1 MWPLVKVLGDATE
14 EYDFGGI
21 FRCTQFFWFVHT
33 FHKIFKTIAVYYCKV
48 TFPLKICTSAIKA
61 IISIYI
67 ELSKRMVLLLTSSHR
82 YWVVGTFQFPV
93 ILYFWYRWLD
103 SRYPQ
108 SRGRW
113 CFPQKSGLEFRL
125 LDMLELQ
132 RGPWQ
137 KSCFLTSEHMIW
149 TLIKHLNISIIL
161 YIAFAISSPIKR
173 PEIKCSAK
181 VFDLAAH
188 LGRLLC
194 LDVVDGGEGGP
205 AGGVQG
211 QAGGHL
217 PDLLLLLDARSGQQ
231 STWCWSQTQSQPGGQ
246 LHLCP
251 PTVQGDLHCYLQV
264 LDQIL
269 FPPQQILEGGH
280 FFMLQLQSSL
290 FLLLSLLW
298 VNILCIIKRGT
309 DEEKK

>member
-1 MWPLVKVLGDATE
+1 MFPAKVWTW
-14 EYDFGGI
+14 I
-21 FRCTQFFWFVHT
+21 SPFRYVGTAART
-33 FHKIFKTIAVYYCKV
+33 LAKK
-48 TFPLKICTSAIKA
+48 
-61 IISIYI
+61 
-67 ELSKRMVLLLTSSHR
+67 LLLDQWA
-82 YWVVGTFQFPV
+82 YDLN
-93 ILYFWYRWLD
+93 I
-103 SRYPQ
+103 
-108 SRGRW
+108 
-113 CFPQKSGLEFRL
+113 
-125 LDMLELQ
+125 
-132 RGPWQ
+132 
-137 KSCFLTSEHMIW
+137 
-149 TLIKHLNISIIL
+149 IKHLNISIIL

-231 STWCWSQTQSQPGGQ
+231 STWSTWSQSQPGGQ

-251 PTVQGDLHCYLQV
+251 STVQGDLHCYLQV

-269 FPPQQILEGGH
+269 FTPQQILEGSH
-280 FFMLQLQSSL
+280 FFATAKL
-290 FLLLSLLW
+290 FISPP
-298 VNILCIIKRGT
+298 
-309 DEEKK
+309 